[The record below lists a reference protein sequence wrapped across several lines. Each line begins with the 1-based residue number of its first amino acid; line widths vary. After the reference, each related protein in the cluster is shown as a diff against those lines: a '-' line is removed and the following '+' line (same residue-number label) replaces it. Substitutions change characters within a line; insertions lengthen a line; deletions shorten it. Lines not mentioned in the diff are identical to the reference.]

1 MKPAIQQAINQ
12 INQRDLDI
20 ALRRIG
26 RLTIAGAV
34 EQYAGVLASIGIN
47 LGAIDSKDLQVDA
60 LTQAIMQDALT
71 LEQVQNAQPVPQ
83 RPAGATVEPMIGVR
97 LDGLTA
103 VANRADS
110 LALSASTQSL
120 DALKR
125 IDDLRGDIAGL
136 ESAIQRINKTPK
148 TEVADKSEVSA
159 AVAAAVADA
168 VEPFKRAI
176 ESNPAVA
183 DRLAGASA
191 AWVVESK
198 PV

>member
-1 MKPAIQQAINQ
+1 MKPAIQQAIYK

-34 EQYAGVLASIGIN
+34 EQYAGELASIGIN

-125 IDDLRGDIAGL
+125 IDALRGELIAL
-136 ESAIQRINKTPK
+136 IKT
-148 TEVADKSEVSA
+148 V
-159 AVAAAVADA
+159 
-168 VEPFKRAI
+168 
-176 ESNPAVA
+176 N
-183 DRLAGASA
+183 GAS
-191 AWVVESK
+191 K
-198 PV
+198 KQPF